1 MLLRRLVVITF
12 MVAAGLVSAAPAFG
26 QEKAAAPQAE
36 LENAKS
42 LLDKYQDPILAVR
55 DGYLSTE
62 VCVAYSDGGMGV
74 HFINMA
80 AVGPTLKPEQP
91 QILIYER
98 LGGKLKLAA
107 AEWFVPLAVAAEQP
121 SIFQHPLDGPMDGHE
136 PLMPAELRHWDLHV
150 WLWKHNPA
158 GVFNS
163 VNPDLKC
170 DDSGLSHTA
179 KVPSK
184 AHVHK

>member
-1 MLLRRLVVITF
+1 
-12 MVAAGLVSAAPAFG
+12 MVAAGLTSAASAFG
-26 QEKAAAPQAE
+26 QEKARPAPTAE
-36 LENAKS
+36 LEKVKGM
-42 LLDKYQDPILAVR
+42 LDKYQDPMLAVR

-62 VCVAYSDGGMGV
+62 VCVAFSDGGMGV

-80 AVGPTLKPEQP
+80 TVGPTVKPEQP
-91 QILIYER
+91 QVLIYER
-98 LGGKLKLAA
+98 VGGKLKLAA
-107 AEWFVPLAVAAEQP
+107 AEWFVPLKASAEQP
-121 SIFQHPLDGPMDGHE
+121 SIFEQPLDGPMDGHE

-163 VNPDLKC
+163 VNPDVKC

-179 KVPSK
+179 TVSSK